1 MANSSTSSEQSGGS
15 GLITILT
22 AIQQGV
28 TTINATTR
36 AIKLIFPSSS

>member
-1 MANSSTSSEQSGGS
+1 MASSDTQPTGDSGS
-15 GLITILT
+15 GLIAILT

-28 TTINATTR
+28 TTVNAMTQ